1 MKEEFIVIQWPEVQ
15 ELMEFEGFS
24 ENAAL
29 VNTRPLY
36 DEFGDSA
43 FFVRKQW
50 LDSIS

>member
-1 MKEEFIVIQWPEVQ
+1 MKDEFIVIPWPDVQ
-15 ELMEFEGFS
+15 ELMGFEDFS
-24 ENAAL
+24 DNAAL
-29 VNTRPLY
+29 VTGPLY

>member
-1 MKEEFIVIQWPEVQ
+1 MSSEFIIITWPEVQ
-15 ELMEFEGFS
+15 ELFEIEGFS
-24 ENAAL
+24 DNAAL
-29 VNTRPLY
+29 VNSGPLY